1 MFLYLFVY
9 TAIKTL
15 LSYQYPLPP
24 RGGCFC
30 FYFSVDKGNPRPV
43 NNFISVIDNV
53 CYVYPR
59 ARALCEKKG
68 V

>member
-9 TAIKTL
+9 TAIKNIII
-15 LSYQYPLPP
+15 LSIPP
-24 RGGCFC
+24 TPKGVCFC